1 MDIII
6 KRTTTNRLYTE
17 GSLLINNVEHTQTI
31 ECTEMMLPAGLYALK
46 LIKVNAHLRKLVIL
60 DGDTQKST
68 GQRISPTAISHIG
81 CRREQAIAIGHE
93 LIPGALYKS
102 IADYERIV
110 KRIEKCNKRRK
121 PVLLVIDDNEC
132 KASVPAKH
140 WERKLKQGETR
151 NAKRTKF

>member
-1 MDIII
+1 MKI
-6 KRTTTNRLYTE
+6 KIQRKKKNSLYTE
-17 GSLLINNVEHTQTI
+17 GILHLNDESQLQTV
-31 ECTEMMLPAGLYALK
+31 ECTAMMLPAGLYL
-46 LIKVNAHLRKLVIL
+46 LWLVSINAHCRELVIL
-60 DGDTQKST
+60 DCDSKQPT

-110 KRIEKCNKRRK
+110 KRIEKCQKRGK
-121 PVLLVIDDNEC
+121 PVLLVIDDSNC

-140 WERKLKQGETR
+140 WERKLKQGET
-151 NAKRTKF
+151 

>member
-17 GSLLINNVEHTQTI
+17 GSLFINNVEHTPTI
-31 ECTEMMLPAGLYALK
+31 ECTEMMLPAGLYGLK
-46 LIKVNAHLRKLVIL
+46 LIKVNAHCRELVII
-60 DGDTQKST
+60 DSDSKESI

-110 KRIEKCNKRRK
+110 KRIEKCQKRGK
-121 PVLLVIDDNEC
+121 PVLLVISDSNC

-140 WERKLKQGETR
+140 WERKLKQGET
-151 NAKRTKF
+151 